1 MVKLL
6 LSMAISFSLVEA
18 QNITQFSAVNG
29 KCLFLS
35 LLKNLFYQYFQTPF
49 LKPFTPQHQYADSL

>member
-6 LSMAISFSLVEA
+6 LGMAISFSLVEA
-18 QNITQFSAVNG
+18 QNITQFSAVNE

-35 LLKNLFYQYFQTPF
+35 LPKKLFYQYFQTPF
-49 LKPFTPQHQYADSL
+49 L